1 MVQIDTLQVD
11 EVIGGGWMIVVVF
24 RLLFVILA
32 NFNFNQ
38 YLINIEFIELSS
50 ALSPTIHS
58 NFQKHRH
65 NYVFD
70 L

>member
-1 MVQIDTLQVD
+1 
-11 EVIGGGWMIVVVF
+11 MIVVVF